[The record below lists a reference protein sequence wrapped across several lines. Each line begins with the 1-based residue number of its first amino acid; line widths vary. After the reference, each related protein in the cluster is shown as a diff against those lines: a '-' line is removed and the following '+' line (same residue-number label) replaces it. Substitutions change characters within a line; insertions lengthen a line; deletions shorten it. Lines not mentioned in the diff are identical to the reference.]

1 VLEIR
6 AVTGIGEV
14 EPGADLASLI
24 MVAAPWIED
33 GDVLVVTSKVV
44 SKAEGRV
51 VEVPEAGPARDAARD
66 ALLAA
71 ETVRTVASRGPTRI
85 VQTRHGL
92 VMAAAGIDASN
103 VAPTRLV
110 LLPVDPDA
118 SARALRAA
126 LRERYGRRVA
136 VVVTDTMGRPW
147 RVGQT
152 DVAIGSAGM
161 RAIRDYRG
169 ETDAYGNELQVT
181 QVAVI
186 DELAGAGEL
195 VKGKHDGVPV
205 AVIRGFAGGLHEAD
219 DGPGARALV
228 REAELDLFSLGTA
241 EARAQGRAE
250 AATLTDAVA
259 FASAPVDPD
268 LVAGALSAVG
278 AAFTH
283 VTDPGVRD
291 KLCDLAP
298 PGTAEVVVPHLS
310 AGADPW
316 TAAQAGAAVHR
327 LRAALS
333 GAGLAT
339 AWVAADHMT
348 ITQLA
353 GLPAGHQ
360 PLGLLAI
367 GLPAPA

>member
-1 VLEIR
+1 MGSRRRASRGAPTICGCAMRRRRPGSRGRPWGSRVLGVR

-14 EPGADLASLI
+14 EPGAARASLI

-33 GDVLVVTSKVV
+33 DDVLVVTSKVV

-85 VQTRHGL
+85 VATRHGL

-126 LRERYGRRVA
+126 LRERHGRRVA

-152 DVAIGSAGM
+152 DVAIGSAGV

-181 QVAVI
+181 QIAVI

-205 AVIRGFAGGLHEAD
+205 
-219 DGPGARALV
+219 
-228 REAELDLFSLGTA
+228 
-241 EARAQGRAE
+241 
-250 AATLTDAVA
+250 
-259 FASAPVDPD
+259 
-268 LVAGALSAVG
+268 
-278 AAFTH
+278 
-283 VTDPGVRD
+283 
-291 KLCDLAP
+291 
-298 PGTAEVVVPHLS
+298 
-310 AGADPW
+310 
-316 TAAQAGAAVHR
+316 
-327 LRAALS
+327 
-333 GAGLAT
+333 
-339 AWVAADHMT
+339 
-348 ITQLA
+348 
-353 GLPAGHQ
+353 
-360 PLGLLAI
+360 
-367 GLPAPA
+367 